1 MIKMQAAQGVH
12 GNDERSKRTG
22 GAVNVCTCFLFLF
35 HRRRIPLTGKSRT
48 FTQ

>member
-1 MIKMQAAQGVH
+1 MIKMKAAQGVH
-12 GNDERSKRTG
+12 GNDERHKRTG

-35 HRRRIPLTGKSRT
+35 RRRRIPLTGKSRT